1 MKNQFTEFTEAVNGA
16 ACKIFT
22 DYGEAV
28 TALQTVALIAP
39 PARPVA
45 VGLGLAQMAAKQNC
59 NWDTEQEG
67 PPGSVKGG
75 CWKLENGGGLLYSK
89 DVNGNFAGQV
99 AGSCGNADNQFVAI
113 SGVEQVDGQNRI
125 GLERLTGG
133 TTTAYGG
140 PGQAAFYLEPCPGA
154 NCAGDDPPAPPPPP
168 PTYIH
173 TTEDGCQLNVNFQG
187 WGQLPDGSASGIF
200 LIEPSAT
207 QRSGGGVIG
216 GCNFSPTIVYNPGGS
231 GGGDGGG
238 DGGGTGGGGGG
249 GSYSV
254 PFLPGSDDDGKPN
267 WAPLLEAALTG
278 LAGAAINQALDAA
291 LAKVYDGAIYRM
303 EAPCDKDQDGN
314 PLIWEKEIPP
324 APSTDALGYRLTA
337 IHEQIS
343 QALAWKTPICNEK
356 PALEGDWVTLRFV
369 SDEPSPNSNRVVR
382 KLLRYRSKS
391 GAELG
396 SITDYW
402 RGFTWTT
409 GAVIVTHADAWWGQ
423 PKCWAVSAYEG
434 KRVLRHAAGEA
445 GIDPDQVG
453 RWIISGSRDP
463 RYGVSLPVRFADLDG
478 GPWVTQR
485 DSPSG
490 PSEINR

>member
-343 QALAWKTPICNEK
+343 QALAWKTPICDDQ
-356 PALEGDWVTLRFV
+356 PTGEGEFRTIHFR
-369 SDEPSPNSNRVVR
+369 SSSPSPYSSSRLR
-382 KLLRYRSKS
+382 KRFRYRSTS
-391 GAELG
+391 GFGLGELVDYWKDFSFESGPVVVSHLG
-396 SITDYW
+396 SP
-402 RGFTWTT
+402 
-409 GAVIVTHADAWWGQ
+409 WGT
-423 PKCWAVSAYEG
+423 PKVWAATEDEG
-434 KRVLRHAAGEA
+434 KRVIRHAAGEA

-453 RWIISGSRDP
+453 RWRVSSSDSSRL
-463 RYGVSLPVRFADLDG
+463 GVSDTMTVDNEGGFWRITARDGADG
-478 GPWVTQR
+478 RPIVAT
-485 DSPSG
+485 
-490 PSEINR
+490 